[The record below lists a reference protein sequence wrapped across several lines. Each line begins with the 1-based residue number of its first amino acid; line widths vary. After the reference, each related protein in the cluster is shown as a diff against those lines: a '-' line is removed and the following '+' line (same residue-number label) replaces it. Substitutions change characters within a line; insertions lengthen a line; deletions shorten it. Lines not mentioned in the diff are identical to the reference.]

1 MNCEKGKELLAGWM
15 EDQLTEAGRAEME
28 VHLAGCAEC
37 RQQVEANR
45 QLWVSMGA
53 VPVPQPT
60 DKMQV
65 RFDAMLDTYK
75 QEEMSR
81 VPGILFYLRQLF
93 AIRPGFTWAYSVVLV
108 VVGVG
113 VGYLLNRG
121 AGAGAAGSG
130 AVVSAPAAGSGL
142 APSGAGGS
150 APPAGGPVSA
160 GGGLASADGG
170 RVSAAPAVE
179 DGSQAS
185 AAGSDKRQ
193 LQVLSEQVHE
203 MREMVLLALLEN
215 PSASERIRGVS
226 YTNEISKVN
235 RNVINALLSTLNNDP
250 NSNVRLMTLEALTHY
265 ADDPAVRE
273 GLVQSILQQ
282 DSPLV
287 QAALADAMLKL
298 QEKKAVPSLKELLHQ
313 KDLNEM
319 VRMKIRQTLTRLI

>member
-1 MNCEKGKELLAGWM
+1 MNSMNCEKGNELLAGWM
-15 EDQLTEAGRAEME
+15 DDQLTEAGRAERE
-28 VHLAGCAEC
+28 THLAGCAEC

-45 QLWVSMGA
+45 RLWVSMGG
-53 VPVPQPT
+53 VPVPQPS

-75 QEEMSR
+75 QEELSR
-81 VPGILFYLRQLF
+81 VPGVLFYLRQLF
-93 AIRPGFTWAYSVVLV
+93 AVRPGFTWAYSVILI

-121 AGAGAAGSG
+121 FGA
-130 AVVSAPAAGSGL
+130 APAAGS
-142 APSGAGGS
+142 
-150 APPAGGPVSA
+150 
-160 GGGLASADGG
+160 
-170 RVSAAPAVE
+170 
-179 DGSQAS
+179 
-185 AAGSDKRQ
+185 DKQQ
-193 LQVLSEQVHE
+193 LQVLSTQVHE

-226 YTNEISKVN
+226 YTSEISKVN

-287 QAALADAMLKL
+287 QAALADVMLKL
-298 QEKKAVPSLKELLHQ
+298 QEKKAVVPFKELLHQ

>member
-1 MNCEKGKELLAGWM
+1 MNCEKGKEMLAGWM
-15 EDQLTEAGRAEME
+15 EDQLTEVGRAEME
-28 VHLAGCAEC
+28 THLAGCAEC

-45 QLWVSMGA
+45 RLWVSMGH
-53 VPVPQPT
+53 VPAPQPS

-81 VPGILFYLRQLF
+81 IPGVLFYLRQLF
-93 AIRPGFTWAYSVVLV
+93 AVRPGFTWAYSIILV

-113 VGYLLNRG
+113 VGYLLNRSG
-121 AGAGAAGSG
+121 ESGLAGSG
-130 AVVSAPAAGSGL
+130 VPAAG
-142 APSGAGGS
+142 
-150 APPAGGPVSA
+150 
-160 GGGLASADGG
+160 
-170 RVSAAPAVE
+170 
-179 DGSQAS
+179 Q
-185 AAGSDKRQ
+185 DKQQ
-193 LQVLSEQVHE
+193 LQVLSTQVHE

-235 RNVINALLSTLNNDP
+235 KNVINALLSTLNNDP
-250 NSNVRLMTLEALTHY
+250 NSNVRLITLEALTHY
-265 ADDPAVRE
+265 ADDPVVRE

-287 QAALADAMLKL
+287 QAALADVMLKL
-298 QEKKAVPSLKELLHQ
+298 QEKKAVPSLKELLQQ

>member
-15 EDQLTEAGRAEME
+15 EDQLTEAGRVEME
-28 VHLAGCAEC
+28 AHLAGCAEC
-37 RQQVEANR
+37 RQQVELNR
-45 QLWVSMGA
+45 RLWVSMGD
-53 VPVPQPT
+53 VPVPQPSG
-60 DKMQV
+60 KMQV

-81 VPGILFYLRQLF
+81 VPGVWFYLRQLF
-93 AIRPGFTWAYSVVLV
+93 AVRPGFTWAYSVVLV

-113 VGYLLNRG
+113 FGYLLNRG
-121 AGAGAAGSG
+121 FGGGSGVGSAPAGSG
-130 AVVSAPAAGSGL
+130 AVVSVSARDGDSGLMAGSGDRGVSGPGSGSLAAGS
-142 APSGAGGS
+142 
-150 APPAGGPVSA
+150 
-160 GGGLASADGG
+160 
-170 RVSAAPAVE
+170 E
-179 DGSQAS
+179 KQ
-185 AAGSDKRQ
+185 Q
-193 LQVLSEQVHE
+193 LQALSAQIHE
-203 MREMVLLALLEN
+203 MREMVLLSLLEN

-226 YTNEISKVN
+226 YTSEISKVN
-235 RNVINALLSTLNNDP
+235 KHVINALLSTLNNDP

-319 VRMKIRQTLTRLI
+319 VRMKIRETLTRLI

>member
-28 VHLAGCAEC
+28 AHLVGCAEC

-45 QLWVSMGA
+45 GLWVSMGH
-53 VPVPQPT
+53 VPVPQPSE
-60 DKMQV
+60 KMQV

-93 AIRPGFTWAYSVVLV
+93 AVRPGFTWAYSVILV

-113 VGYLLNRG
+113 FGYLLNRG
-121 AGAGAAGSG
+121 FGGAPAAGGSAPAGFVGSG
-130 AVVSAPAAGSGL
+130 AVVSAPAGDSAPMAGSGDRGL
-142 APSGAGGS
+142 PAPESGAPATGS
-150 APPAGGPVSA
+150 
-160 GGGLASADGG
+160 
-170 RVSAAPAVE
+170 E
-179 DGSQAS
+179 KQ
-185 AAGSDKRQ
+185 Q
-193 LQVLSEQVHE
+193 LQVLSAQIHE
-203 MREMVLLALLEN
+203 MREMVLMSLLEN

-226 YTNEISKVN
+226 YTSEISKVN
-235 RNVINALLSTLNNDP
+235 KNVINALLSTLNNDP
-250 NSNVRLMTLEALTHY
+250 NSNVRLITLEALTHY

>member
-1 MNCEKGKELLAGWM
+1 MSCEKGKELMAGWR

-28 VHLAGCAEC
+28 AHLAGCAEC

-45 QLWVSMGA
+45 RLWVSMGA
-53 VPVPQPT
+53 VAVPQPS
-60 DKMQV
+60 DRMQV

-75 QEEMSR
+75 QEELSR
-81 VPGILFYLRQLF
+81 VPGVLFYLRQLF
-93 AIRPGFTWAYSVVLV
+93 AVRPGFTWAYSVILI
-108 VVGVG
+108 VVGVW
-113 VGYLLNRG
+113 VGYLLN
-121 AGAGAAGSG
+121 
-130 AVVSAPAAGSGL
+130 
-142 APSGAGGS
+142 GS
-150 APPAGGPVSA
+150 A
-160 GGGLASADGG
+160 
-170 RVSAAPAVE
+170 
-179 DGSQAS
+179 
-185 AAGSDKRQ
+185 AAGSDKQQ
-193 LQVLSEQVHE
+193 LQVLSTQVHE

-250 NSNVRLMTLEALTHY
+250 NSNVRLITLEALTHY

-282 DSPLV
+282 DSPLM

-319 VRMKIRQTLTRLI
+319 VRLKIRQTLTRLI

>member
-1 MNCEKGKELLAGWM
+1 MNCEKGNEMLAGWM

-28 VHLAGCAEC
+28 AHLAGCAEC
-37 RQQVEANR
+37 RQQLEANR
-45 QLWVSMGA
+45 RLWVSMGG
-53 VPVPQPT
+53 VRVPQPS

-81 VPGILFYLRQLF
+81 VPGVLFYLRQLF
-93 AIRPGFTWAYSVVLV
+93 AVRPGFTWAYSVILI

-121 AGAGAAGSG
+121 FGA
-130 AVVSAPAAGSGL
+130 APAAGSGDQAAQGL
-142 APSGAGGS
+142 
-150 APPAGGPVSA
+150 PA
-160 GGGLASADGG
+160 
-170 RVSAAPAVE
+170 AA
-179 DGSQAS
+179 
-185 AAGSDKRQ
+185 SDKQQ
-193 LQVLSEQVHE
+193 LQVLSTQVHE

-265 ADDPAVRE
+265 ADEPAVRE

-287 QAALADAMLKL
+287 QAALADVMLKL
-298 QEKKAVPSLKELLHQ
+298 QEKKAVVPFNELLHQ

-319 VRMKIRQTLTRLI
+319 VRMKIRHTLTRLI

>member
-1 MNCEKGKELLAGWM
+1 MNCEKGNELLAGWM
-15 EDQLTEAGRAEME
+15 DDQVTEAGRAEME
-28 VHLAGCAEC
+28 AHLAGCAEC

-45 QLWVSMGA
+45 RLWVSMGS
-53 VPVPQPT
+53 VSVPQPS

-75 QEEMSR
+75 QEELSR
-81 VPGILFYLRQLF
+81 VPGVLFYLRQLF
-93 AIRPGFTWAYSVVLV
+93 AVRPGFTWAYSVILI

-121 AGAGAAGSG
+121 FGA
-130 AVVSAPAAGSGL
+130 APAAG
-142 APSGAGGS
+142 GGS
-150 APPAGGPVSA
+150 APAGSV
-160 GGGLASADGG
+160 
-170 RVSAAPAVE
+170 
-179 DGSQAS
+179 
-185 AAGSDKRQ
+185 GSDKQQ
-193 LQVLSEQVHE
+193 LQALSTQVHE

-226 YTNEISKVN
+226 YTSEISKVN

-282 DSPLV
+282 DSPLM
-287 QAALADAMLKL
+287 QAALADVMLKL

>member
-1 MNCEKGKELLAGWM
+1 MNCEKGKEMLAGWM

-28 VHLAGCAEC
+28 AHLAGCAEC
-37 RQQVEANR
+37 RQQLEANR
-45 QLWVSMGA
+45 RLWVSMGG
-53 VPVPQPT
+53 VPVPQPS

-81 VPGILFYLRQLF
+81 VPGVLFYLRQLF
-93 AIRPGFTWAYSVVLV
+93 AVRPGFTWAYSVILIVA
-108 VVGVG
+108 GVG

-121 AGAGAAGSG
+121 FGAAS
-130 AVVSAPAAGSGL
+130 
-142 APSGAGGS
+142 
-150 APPAGGPVSA
+150 
-160 GGGLASADGG
+160 
-170 RVSAAPAVE
+170 PAV
-179 DGSQAS
+179 
-185 AAGSDKRQ
+185 DKQQ
-193 LQVLSEQVHE
+193 LQVLSTQVHE

-287 QAALADAMLKL
+287 QAALADVMLKL
-298 QEKKAVPSLKELLHQ
+298 QEKRAVVPLNELLHQ

-319 VRMKIRQTLTRLI
+319 VRMKIRQALTRLI

>member
-1 MNCEKGKELLAGWM
+1 MKNMNCEQGNKLLAGWM

-28 VHLAGCAEC
+28 AHLAGCAEC
-37 RQQVEANR
+37 RQQMEANR
-45 QLWVSMGA
+45 RLWVSMGD
-53 VPVPQPT
+53 VPAPQPS

-81 VPGILFYLRQLF
+81 VPGVLFYLRRLF
-93 AIRPGFTWAYSVVLV
+93 AVRPGFTWAYSMILV

-121 AGAGAAGSG
+121 SG
-130 AVVSAPAAGSGL
+130 AAPAAGLS
-142 APSGAGGS
+142 GGS
-150 APPAGGPVSA
+150 EPAGPGVV
-160 GGGLASADGG
+160 
-170 RVSAAPAVE
+170 VSAA
-179 DGSQAS
+179 GSRGDSAPMAPVAGSGDQGLL
-185 AAGSDKRQ
+185 AAGSDKQQ
-193 LQVLSEQVHE
+193 LQVLSSQIHE
-203 MREMVLLALLEN
+203 MREMILLALLEN

-265 ADDPAVRE
+265 SDDPAVRE
-273 GLVQSILQQ
+273 GLVHSILQQ

-287 QAALADAMLKL
+287 QAALADVMLKL

-319 VRMKIRQTLTRLI
+319 VRMKIQQTITRLI

>member
-28 VHLAGCAEC
+28 AHLAGCAQC

-45 QLWVSMGA
+45 RLWVSMGD
-53 VPVPQPT
+53 VPVPQPSG
-60 DKMQV
+60 KMQV

-81 VPGILFYLRQLF
+81 VPGVLFYLRQLF
-93 AIRPGFTWAYSVVLV
+93 AVRPGFTWAYSVILV

-113 VGYLLNRG
+113 FGYLLNRG
-121 AGAGAAGSG
+121 VGGAPAAGGAAPAGLVGSG
-130 AVVSAPAAGSGL
+130 AVVSVSAPGGDSAPMAGS
-142 APSGAGGS
+142 
-150 APPAGGPVSA
+150 
-160 GGGLASADGG
+160 
-170 RVSAAPAVE
+170 E
-179 DGSQAS
+179 KQ
-185 AAGSDKRQ
+185 Q
-193 LQVLSEQVHE
+193 LQVLSAQIHE
-203 MREMVLLALLEN
+203 MREMVLLSLLEN

-226 YTNEISKVN
+226 YTSEISKVN

-250 NSNVRLMTLEALTHY
+250 NSNVRLITLEALTHY
-265 ADDPAVRE
+265 ADDPVVRE

>member
-1 MNCEKGKELLAGWM
+1 MNSMNCEKGKQMLAGWM
-15 EDQLTEAGRAEME
+15 DDHLTEAGRAEME
-28 VHLAGCAEC
+28 AHLAGCAEC

-45 QLWVSMGA
+45 RLWVSMGG
-53 VPVPQPT
+53 VPVPQPS

-75 QEEMSR
+75 QEELSR
-81 VPGILFYLRQLF
+81 VPGVLFYLRQLF
-93 AIRPGFTWAYSVVLV
+93 AVRPGFAWAYSIMLV
-108 VVGVG
+108 VVGVW
-113 VGYLLNRG
+113 VGYLLNRVP
-121 AGAGAAGSG
+121 AAQGGRAAPVGFSGSG
-130 AVVSAPAAGSGL
+130 AVVSATGSGDQT
-142 APSGAGGS
+142 AQ
-150 APPAGGPVSA
+150 
-160 GGGLASADGG
+160 GLT
-170 RVSAAPAVE
+170 
-179 DGSQAS
+179 
-185 AAGSDKRQ
+185 AAGSDKQQ
-193 LQVLSEQVHE
+193 LQALSAQIHE
-203 MREMVLLALLEN
+203 MREMVLLSLLEN

-226 YTNEISKVN
+226 YTSEISKVN

-298 QEKKAVPSLKELLHQ
+298 QEKKAVPSLKELLQQ

>member
-1 MNCEKGKELLAGWM
+1 MNCEKGKEMLAGWM

-28 VHLAGCAEC
+28 AHLAGCAEC

-45 QLWVSMGA
+45 RLWVSMGN
-53 VPVPQPT
+53 VPVAQPS

-81 VPGILFYLRQLF
+81 VPGVLFYLRQLF
-93 AIRPGFTWAYSVVLV
+93 AVRPGFTWAYSIILV

-113 VGYLLNRG
+113 LGYLLNRSAAAPA
-121 AGAGAAGSG
+121 AGFGGSG
-130 AVVSAPAAGSGL
+130 AVVSSP
-142 APSGAGGS
+142 
-150 APPAGGPVSA
+150 
-160 GGGLASADGG
+160 
-170 RVSAAPAVE
+170 
-179 DGSQAS
+179 
-185 AAGSDKRQ
+185 AGSDKEQ
-193 LQVLSEQVHE
+193 LQVLSTQVHE

-226 YTNEISKVN
+226 YTSEISKVN
-235 RNVINALLSTLNNDP
+235 KNVINALLSTLNNDP
-250 NSNVRLMTLEALTHY
+250 NSNVRLITLEALTHY

-298 QEKKAVPSLKELLHQ
+298 QEKKAVPSLKELLQQ